1 MDRLLSDKS
10 KLCVK
15 FFIVGYPSC
24 GESVVVCICD
34 GDKVL
39 YTCVI
44 DSFKY
49 RMHNETVCILQ
60 RLGVGHVDLLCWSH
74 PDHDHS
80 FDMDSII
87 SGFCDDTTKFLLPQG
102 VNGKSFD
109 MVNYNKGDKLIVAK
123 IAAMNE
129 KHKICHNTVCVCP
142 KHRME
147 VESFSLV
154 GYTDEVPVN
163 VMALSPA
170 SPTINHRIARE
181 QVIEK
186 NELCISLCLEV
197 GAFRVLLCS
206 DIENPAIANLH
217 AKSLH
222 EPILVK
228 IPHHSSPT
236 AAALLDYATFS
247 PTSTFACTTG
257 YRSMK
262 LPNMKVLDSYG
273 KCCKMVHFTG
283 YASGYKYGV
292 VEYTF
297 MPYSFADVGNEKM
310 RACGTMKV
318 SCHGNALQV
327 YPA

>member
-1 MDRLLSDKS
+1 
-10 KLCVK
+10 
-15 FFIVGYPSC
+15 
-24 GESVVVCICD
+24 
-34 GDKVL
+34 
-39 YTCVI
+39 
-44 DSFKY
+44 
-49 RMHNETVCILQ
+49 
-60 RLGVGHVDLLCWSH
+60 
-74 PDHDHS
+74 
-80 FDMDSII
+80 
-87 SGFCDDTTKFLLPQG
+87 
-102 VNGKSFD
+102 
-109 MVNYNKGDKLIVAK
+109 
-123 IAAMNE
+123 MNE

-197 GAFRVLLCS
+197 GAFRFLLCS

-297 MPYSFADVGNEKM
+297 MPDSFADVGNEKM